1 MECQRCHRETFIIF
15 VHEERLCE
23 FCHMNIKDFKR
34 SEFDC
39 RCGCGKNNINI
50 DFLEKLQLART
61 YAGIPFVVISGCRCD
76 SHNSSAEVGGK
87 PTSDHLT
94 GEGADI
100 RVINSTER
108 FAILDSAIAAG
119 FRRIGIGR
127 GFIHLGNGKH
137 NPQAVAWIY

>member
-1 MECQRCHRETFIIF
+1 MRCQRCHRKTFIIY
-15 VHEERLCE
+15 VHEKRLCE

-34 SEFDC
+34 SDFDC
-39 RCGCGKNNINI
+39 RCCGKNNINM

-76 SHNSSAEVGGK
+76 THNKDEGGK

-100 RVINSTER
+100 RVINSMER

-127 GFIHLGNGKH
+127 GFIHLGNAKH